1 MAEGNVVG
9 SAEFELRA
17 TRKKLADDL
26 RQSERDVKGFM
37 DRVEGDASRSAKS
50 VGNSFGGVVRSLTL
64 GITALTAVFAAG
76 LAMALKFGQASLK
89 MADDMA
95 NSARRIGMSTTALQE
110 WQYVARKSGSTAT
123 EAGAALEAFASKW
136 EQAQAGLS
144 KQAGDA
150 FKALGFQQE
159 DLRRFAS
166 AEEALDAVVDRI
178 GDLSSASDRA
188 AIAEKLGLGAL
199 VPALREGSD
208 EVARSS

>member
-37 DRVEGDASRSAKS
+37 DRVEGDANRSAKS
-50 VGNSFGGVVRSLTL
+50 VGNSFGGMVRSLTI

-110 WQYVARKSGSTAT
+110 WQYVARKTGSTAT
-123 EAGAALEAFASKW
+123 EAGSALEAFAAKW

-150 FKALGFQQE
+150 FSRHASRQQP
-159 DLRRFAS
+159 R
-166 AEEALDAVVDRI
+166 
-178 GDLSSASDRA
+178 
-188 AIAEKLGLGAL
+188 
-199 VPALREGSD
+199 
-208 EVARSS
+208 